1 MDRLQQILKDSNYGL
16 GLFSQ
21 AEIDALAARIFETE
35 SRGKTVFKV
44 RCLGRGKDI
53 LLKPEEVVRQLYL
66 ARLMDEYGYER
77 RFIKVEHTIHI
88 GRSRKRADIVVMDKK
103 PKLSD
108 GREQLDSYCNAT
120 GAPMGVWTNGE
131 QITHYHRKDPNY
143 IDPIDDIPIA
153 TMTLRELLDKPFT
166 LRELL
171 IEDRLMNDRLSLKQI
186 ILEMEDTVL
195 ANAGVDVFEEVFKL
209 IFIKLYD
216 EYKSRRDKERIT
228 DYMWDKLGA
237 PGSYDYPTMQ
247 ATLKAWEP
255 TGRPLRSMVFRES
268 GLSSGQLATQLQDL
282 FNEAKE
288 SWRGIFPR
296 DSKIALTPSHLSRC
310 VAYLQSV
317 KLFNSNLQV
326 VDEAF
331 EYLVNKSAKG
341 DKGQYFTPRHVI
353 DMCAAIPILR
363 FK

>member
-21 AEIDALAARIFETE
+21 AEIDALEARIFEAQ

-53 LLKPEEVVRQLYL
+53 ILKPEEVVRQLYL

-88 GRSRKRADIVVMDKK
+88 GRSRKRADIVVMDKERPTAEYIIVEVKK

-186 ILEMEDTVL
+186 ILEMEDTV
-195 ANAGVDVFEEVFKL
+195 
-209 IFIKLYD
+209 
-216 EYKSRRDKERIT
+216 
-228 DYMWDKLGA
+228 
-237 PGSYDYPTMQ
+237 
-247 ATLKAWEP
+247 
-255 TGRPLRSMVFRES
+255 
-268 GLSSGQLATQLQDL
+268 
-282 FNEAKE
+282 
-288 SWRGIFPR
+288 
-296 DSKIALTPSHLSRC
+296 
-310 VAYLQSV
+310 
-317 KLFNSNLQV
+317 
-326 VDEAF
+326 
-331 EYLVNKSAKG
+331 
-341 DKGQYFTPRHVI
+341 
-353 DMCAAIPILR
+353 
-363 FK
+363 